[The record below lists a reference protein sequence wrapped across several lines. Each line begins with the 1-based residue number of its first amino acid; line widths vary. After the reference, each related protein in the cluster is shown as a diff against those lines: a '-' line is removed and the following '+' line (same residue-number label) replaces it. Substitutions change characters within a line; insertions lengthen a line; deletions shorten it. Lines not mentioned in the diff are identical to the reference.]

1 MESKPLFK
9 APPLGSHS
17 HVVSDRVPHSVRGND
32 VSSFHPLIYF
42 NAQLL
47 DTISEVFEWEPI

>member
-17 HVVSDRVPHSVRGND
+17 HVVSDRVPHCVRGND

-47 DTISEVFEWEPI
+47 DTISEVFE